1 MIGVDYMEWWQIAVI
16 IFAVGLMLEDI
27 VADICK
33 AYIAAHHKDG

>member
-1 MIGVDYMEWWQIAVI
+1 MEWWQIAVI
-16 IFAVGLMLEDI
+16 IFAAGWILEDI